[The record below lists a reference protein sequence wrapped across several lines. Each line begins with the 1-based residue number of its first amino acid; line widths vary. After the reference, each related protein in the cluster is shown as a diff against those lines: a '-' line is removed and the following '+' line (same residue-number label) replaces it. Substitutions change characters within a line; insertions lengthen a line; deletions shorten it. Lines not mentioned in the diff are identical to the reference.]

1 MKKVFGLFALLL
13 VVNLGFI
20 ACEPNSTSDAGDD
33 NVFENVTGTGDEDQG
48 DVEDSDAHQEENK
61 KKKVNASTNGN

>member
-20 ACEPNSTSDAGDD
+20 ACEPNSTTDAGDD
-33 NVFENVTGTGDEDQG
+33 NVFENVTGTEDGDEG
-48 DVEDSDAHQEENK
+48 YEDDG
-61 KKKVNASTNGN
+61 VNSGS

>member
-33 NVFENVTGTGDEDQG
+33 NVFENVTGTGDED
-48 DVEDSDAHQEENK
+48 DNEYDDSGLNTPTA
-61 KKKVNASTNGN
+61 AATTSAGN

>member
-1 MKKVFGLFALLL
+1 MKKVFGLFALLV

-33 NVFENVTGTGDEDQG
+33 NIFENVTGTDDEEAE
-48 DVEDSDAHQEENK
+48 VEDSSGD
-61 KKKVNASTNGN
+61 

>member
-1 MKKVFGLFALLL
+1 MRKVFGLFALLL

-33 NVFENVTGTGDEDQG
+33 NVFENVTGTGDEEGEVVD
-48 DVEDSDAHQEENK
+48 EDT
-61 KKKVNASTNGN
+61 STSSATN

>member
-33 NVFENVTGTGDEDQG
+33 NVFENVTGTEDGEQ
-48 DVEDSDAHQEENK
+48 VEDEQNSE
-61 KKKVNASTNGN
+61 G

>member
-1 MKKVFGLFALLL
+1 MRKVFGLFALLL

-33 NVFENVTGTGDEDQG
+33 NVFENVTGTEDDDSEVDQG
-48 DVEDSDAHQEENK
+48 GSNNQD
-61 KKKVNASTNGN
+61 

>member
-1 MKKVFGLFALLL
+1 MRKVFGLFALLL

-33 NVFENVTGTGDEDQG
+33 NVFENVTGTTGEENEG
-48 DVEDSDAHQEENK
+48 EVEDSSNQD
-61 KKKVNASTNGN
+61 G

>member
-20 ACEPNSTSDAGDD
+20 ACEPNSTTDAGDD
-33 NVFENVTGTGDEDQG
+33 TIFENVTGTEDAE
-48 DVEDSDAHQEENK
+48 VEDEGPTE
-61 KKKVNASTNGN
+61 G

>member
-33 NVFENVTGTGDEDQG
+33 NVFESVEGTEDEDTT
-48 DVEDSDAHQEENK
+48 VEGEDDGS
-61 KKKVNASTNGN
+61 GGGI

>member
-1 MKKVFGLFALLL
+1 MKKVFGLFALLV

-33 NVFENVTGTGDEDQG
+33 NVFENVTGTEDT
-48 DVEDSDAHQEENK
+48 DVEHDQPNQE
-61 KKKVNASTNGN
+61 G

>member
-1 MKKVFGLFALLL
+1 MKKVFGLFALLV

-33 NVFENVTGTGDEDQG
+33 DVFENVTGTG
-48 DVEDSDAHQEENK
+48 EEGEVK
-61 KKKVNASTNGN
+61 DDGGSSEGS

>member
-1 MKKVFGLFALLL
+1 MKKIFGLFALLV

-48 DVEDSDAHQEENK
+48 DVEDSSQG
-61 KKKVNASTNGN
+61 S

>member
-1 MKKVFGLFALLL
+1 MKKVFGLFALLV

-33 NVFENVTGTGDEDQG
+33 NVFENVTGTGDEEEQ
-48 DVEDSDAHQEENK
+48 VEPDENP
-61 KKKVNASTNGN
+61 NG

>member
-20 ACEPNSTSDAGDD
+20 ACEPNSTTDAGDD
-33 NVFENVTGTGDEDQG
+33 NVFENVTGTGDQDESEVDRG
-48 DVEDSDAHQEENK
+48 TGS
-61 KKKVNASTNGN
+61 NG

>member
-20 ACEPNSTSDAGDD
+20 ACEPNSTADAGDD
-33 NVFENVTGTGDEDQG
+33 NVFENVTGTGNEDGDTVKRDE
-48 DVEDSDAHQEENK
+48 
-61 KKKVNASTNGN
+61 STSG

>member
-1 MKKVFGLFALLL
+1 MRKVFGLFALLL

-33 NVFENVTGTGDEDQG
+33 NVFENVTGTGDQDDEGYEDNG
-48 DVEDSDAHQEENK
+48 
-61 KKKVNASTNGN
+61 VNNDTSN

>member
-33 NVFENVTGTGDEDQG
+33 NVFENVTGHGDED
-48 DVEDSDAHQEENK
+48 DETVTRDE
-61 KKKVNASTNGN
+61 STNG